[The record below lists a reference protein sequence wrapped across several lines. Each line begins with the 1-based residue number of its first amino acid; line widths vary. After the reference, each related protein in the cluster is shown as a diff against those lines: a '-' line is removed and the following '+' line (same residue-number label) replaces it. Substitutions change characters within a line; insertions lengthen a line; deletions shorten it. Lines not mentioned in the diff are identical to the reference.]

1 MEQRR
6 CVMKT
11 ARTALLAAS
20 GLIASTLF
28 AAAQVGDFSAGPLTA
43 TSETAAPQTS
53 DATAAMQALLR
64 EGAVAASPVPAENA
78 YDFNAPGG
86 VPGFG
91 PIDSASDRRLAQI
104 VIWE

>member
-1 MEQRR
+1 
-6 CVMKT
+6 MKT
-11 ARTALLAAS
+11 TRTALLAGL

-28 AAAQVGDFSAGPLTA
+28 AAAQVGDLSAAPSAA
-43 TSETAAPQTS
+43 TSETAPAQAA
-53 DATAAMQALLR
+53 DATATMQALLR
-64 EGAVAASPVPAENA
+64 EGSLTGTLVPAENA

-91 PIDSASDRRLAQI
+91 AIDSVPGDRQLAQA